1 VIVKVGGG
9 RRKRRVEKIATV
21 PGMKV
26 RKQIGVERS
35 ADVEL
40 AMRLQDVTGRLEKLE
55 SRAVAEMLADDAE
68 DGSLKA
74 VMLLLS
80 LIGCFENAEDKEARR
95 RFARTGMPRRKRKET

>member
-1 VIVKVGGG
+1 MIVKVGGG
-9 RRKRRVEKIATV
+9 GRKKRVEKIATV
-21 PGMKV
+21 PGVKV

-40 AMRLQDVTGRLEKLE
+40 AMRLQDVTGRLKKLE
-55 SRAVAEMLADDAE
+55 SRAVAKMLADDAE

-80 LIGCFENAEDKEARR
+80 LIGCFENAEDKEDRQ
-95 RFARTGMPRRKRKET
+95 RFARMGRPRRKAKNT